1 MALPMVED
9 HVRTVVLNAMSA
21 ASFGAPLDPGLAE
34 LVRTGREVVLDDLG
48 FDSLA
53 WMEFCI
59 AVELQTRLE
68 LLTSDIETMATLG
81 EIEEWLRERT
91 GHA

>member
-1 MALPMVED
+1 MDKD
-9 HVRTVVLNAMSA
+9 HVRTVVLNAMAA
-21 ASFGAPLDPGLAE
+21 ASFGAPLNPALAE
-34 LVRTGREVVLDDLG
+34 AIRNGQKVMLDDLG

-68 LLTSDIETMATLG
+68 LLTSDIEAMATLG
-81 EIEEWLRERT
+81 EIEDWLRERA

>member
-1 MALPMVED
+1 MDED
-9 HVRTVVLNAMSA
+9 HVRSVIFNAIGA
-21 ASFGAPLDPGLAE
+21 ASFGAPLDPALADA
-34 LVRTGREVVLDDLG
+34 VRSGRKIKLDDLG

-68 LLTSDIETMATLG
+68 LLTSDIEAMATLG
-81 EIEEWLRERT
+81 EIEDWLRERV

>member
-1 MALPMVED
+1 MDKD
-9 HVRTVVLNAMSA
+9 HIRTVVLNAMGA
-21 ASFGAPLDPGLAE
+21 ANFGSPVDPDLAD
-34 LVRTGREVVLDDLG
+34 LVRSGQEVVLDDLG
-48 FDSLA
+48 YDSLA

-68 LLTSDIETMATLG
+68 LLTSDIEAMATLG
-81 EIEEWLRERT
+81 EVEDWLRERT